1 MEKPIL
7 TEWARFAED
16 VFGMYIPIVE
26 MSTCILMR
34 NKQMGMWRIQILTK
48 IGHPKNGSQS

>member
-16 VFGMYIPIVE
+16 VFGVYISIVGMSTSIPI
-26 MSTCILMR
+26 R
-34 NKQMGMWRIQILTK
+34 KKQMGMRRILIPRK
-48 IGHPKNGSQS
+48 IGGPKNRSQL

>member
-16 VFGMYIPIVE
+16 VFGVYISIVG
-26 MSTCILMR
+26 MSTCIPIR
-34 NKQMGMWRIQILTK
+34 KKQMGMRRILILRK
-48 IGHPKNGSQS
+48 IGGPKNRSQL